1 MMNDD
6 QLEVIVYGDSL
17 ILEGVRASLK
27 TCADIKVI
35 ALNPPCNSV
44 ERASKR
50 KIEHIPLH
58 DLFITKGVSHEK

>member
-1 MMNDD
+1 M
-6 QLEVIVYGDSL
+6 EKKSRKVIPYVDSL
-17 ILEGVRASLK
+17 ILEGVCASLE

-50 KIEHIPLH
+50 KIEHITLH